1 MRKGKSIGLDD
12 LRQFKSVLCLDT
24 EFTCWENSLRDGWSD
39 PEFPPEIL
47 QIGLAGYDNTSGE
60 TISEYVS
67 FVRPVLNRE
76 LSNYC
81 KNLLRLSQQTI
92 DQACSLPVI
101 VTEIENHLLDYKPE
115 NSCLC
120 SFGPDLIRI
129 SGDTAR
135 QNLPDPFD
143 AFSWLDLYSEATRIL
158 SVAPERGS
166 EREGVKQRLG
176 LRESANRHDALDDA
190 RDVKL
195 ILDALCR
202 MHWKSSL

>member
-1 MRKGKSIGLDD
+1 MRKGKSIGLDN
-12 LRQFKSVLCLDT
+12 LGQFKSVLCLDT
-24 EFTCWENSLRDGWSD
+24 EFTCWENSLRGGWSD

-76 LSNYC
+76 LSDYC

-92 DQACSLPVI
+92 DRACSLPVI
-101 VTEIENHLLDYKPE
+101 VTEIENYLLDYKPE

-120 SFGPDLIRI
+120 SFGPDLIQI
-129 SGDTAR
+129 SEDTTR
-135 QNLPDPFD
+135 QGLSDPFEQF
-143 AFSWLDLYSEATRIL
+143 AWLNLQSEASKVL
-158 SVAPERGS
+158 SLVGELPERIDVRS
-166 EREGVKQRLG
+166 ALG
-176 LRESANRHDALDDA
+176 LTESLHRHDALDDA

-195 ILDALCR
+195 ILDPLHR
-202 MHWKSSL
+202 VYSKTTF

>member
-1 MRKGKSIGLDD
+1 MRKGKSIGLDN
-12 LRQFKSVLCLDT
+12 LGQFKSVLCLDT
-24 EFTCWENSLRDGWSD
+24 EFTCWENSLRGGWSD

-101 VTEIENHLLDYKPE
+101 VTEIENYLLDYKPE
-115 NSCLC
+115 ISCLC
-120 SFGPDLIRI
+120 SFGPDLIQI
-129 SGDTAR
+129 SEDTTR
-135 QNLPDPFD
+135 QGLSDPFEQF
-143 AFSWLDLYSEATRIL
+143 AWLNLQSEASKVL
-158 SVAPERGS
+158 SLVEELPERIDVRS
-166 EREGVKQRLG
+166 ALGVT
-176 LRESANRHDALDDA
+176 ESLHRHDALDDA
-190 RDVKL
+190 RDIKL
-195 ILDALCR
+195 ILDPLQR
-202 MHWKSSL
+202 VYSKTTF

>member
-12 LRQFKSVLCLDT
+12 LGQFKSVLCLDT

-101 VTEIENHLLDYKPE
+101 VTEIENYLLDYKPE

-120 SFGPDLIRI
+120 SFGPDLIQI
-129 SGDTAR
+129 SEDTTR
-135 QNLPDPFD
+135 QGLSDPFEQF
-143 AFSWLDLYSEATRIL
+143 AWLNLQSEASKVL
-158 SVAPERGS
+158 SLVGELPERIDVRS
-166 EREGVKQRLG
+166 ALG
-176 LRESANRHDALDDA
+176 LTESLHRHEALDDA

-195 ILDALCR
+195 ILDPLHR
-202 MHWKSSL
+202 VYSKTTF

>member
-1 MRKGKSIGLDD
+1 MRKGKSIGLTD
-12 LRQFKSVLCLDT
+12 LGQYKYVLCLDT
-24 EFTCWENSLRDGWSD
+24 EFTCWENSLRGGWSD

-101 VTEIENHLLDYKPE
+101 VTEIENYLLDYKPE

-120 SFGPDLIRI
+120 SFGPDLIQI
-129 SGDTAR
+129 SEDTTR
-135 QNLPDPFD
+135 QGLSDPFEQF
-143 AFSWLDLYSEATRIL
+143 AWLNLQSEASKVL
-158 SVAPERGS
+158 SLVGELPERIDVRS
-166 EREGVKQRLG
+166 ALG
-176 LRESANRHDALDDA
+176 LTESLHRHDALDDA
-190 RDVKL
+190 RDIKL
-195 ILDALCR
+195 ILDPLHR
-202 MHWKSSL
+202 VYSKTTF

>member
-1 MRKGKSIGLDD
+1 MRKGESIGLGD
-12 LRQFKSVLCLDT
+12 LVRFQYVLFLDT
-24 EFTCWENSLRDGWSD
+24 EFTCWENSQRDSWPD
-39 PEFPPEIL
+39 PDFPAEIL
-47 QIGLAGYDNTSGE
+47 QIGIAVYDNT
-60 TISEYVS
+60 TKNTVSEYVS
-67 FVRPVLNRE
+67 FVQPVLNRE
-76 LSNYC
+76 LSDYC

-101 VTEIENHLLDYKPE
+101 VTEIENYLLDYKPE
-115 NSCLC
+115 NCCLC

-176 LRESANRHDALDDA
+176 LRESTNRHDALDDA

>member
-12 LRQFKSVLCLDT
+12 LGQFKSVLCLDT

-76 LSNYC
+76 LSDYC

-101 VTEIENHLLDYKPE
+101 VTEIENYLLDYKPE
-115 NSCLC
+115 NCCLC
-120 SFGPDLIRI
+120 SFGPDLIQVAQ
-129 SGDTAR
+129 DTAR
-135 QNLPDPFD
+135 QGLSDPFD
-143 AFSWLDLYSEATRIL
+143 QFAWLNLQSEARGVLPETGTRPQREDIKPGL
-158 SVAPERGS
+158 DRKSV
-166 EREGVKQRLG
+166 V
-176 LRESANRHDALDDA
+176 
-190 RDVKL
+190 
-195 ILDALCR
+195 
-202 MHWKSSL
+202 

>member
-12 LRQFKSVLCLDT
+12 LGQFKSVLCLDT
-24 EFTCWENSLRDGWSD
+24 EFTCWENSLRGGWSD

-47 QIGLAGYDNTSGE
+47 QIGLAGYDTASGT

-67 FVRPVLNRE
+67 FVRPALNRE
-76 LSNYC
+76 LSDYC

-92 DQACSLPVI
+92 DQASSLPVI
-101 VTEIENHLLDYKPE
+101 VTEIENYLLDFKPK
-115 NSCLC
+115 NCCLC
-120 SFGPDLIRI
+120 SFGPDLIKI

-135 QNLPDPFD
+135 QNLPDPFEKF
-143 AFSWLDLYSEATRIL
+143 AWLNLQSEAGGVLPETGTR
-158 SVAPERGS
+158 PQ
-166 EREGVKQRLG
+166 REDIKPGLG
-176 LRESANRHDALDDA
+176 LNESINRHDALDDA

-202 MHWKSSL
+202 MPWKSSL

>member
-12 LRQFKSVLCLDT
+12 LGQFKSVLCLDT
-24 EFTCWENSLRDGWSD
+24 EFTCWENSLRGGWSD

-76 LSNYC
+76 LSDYC

-101 VTEIENHLLDYKPE
+101 VTEIENYLLDYKPE

-120 SFGPDLIRI
+120 SFGPDLIQI
-129 SGDTAR
+129 SEDTTR
-135 QNLPDPFD
+135 QGLSDPFEQF
-143 AFSWLDLYSEATRIL
+143 AWLNLQSEASKVL
-158 SVAPERGS
+158 SLVGELPERIDVRS
-166 EREGVKQRLG
+166 ALG
-176 LRESANRHDALDDA
+176 LTESLHRHDALDDA
-190 RDVKL
+190 RDIKL
-195 ILDALCR
+195 ILDPLQR
-202 MHWKSSL
+202 VYSKTTF

>member
-1 MRKGKSIGLDD
+1 MRKGKSIGLTD
-12 LRQFKSVLCLDT
+12 LGQYKSVLCLDT
-24 EFTCWENSLRDGWSD
+24 EFTCWENSLRGGWSD

-76 LSNYC
+76 LSDYC

-101 VTEIENHLLDYKPE
+101 VTEIENYLLDYKPE

-120 SFGPDLIRI
+120 SFGPDLIQI
-129 SGDTAR
+129 SEDTTR
-135 QNLPDPFD
+135 QGLSDPFEQF
-143 AFSWLDLYSEATRIL
+143 AWLNLQSEASKVL
-158 SVAPERGS
+158 SLVGELPERIDVRS
-166 EREGVKQRLG
+166 ALG
-176 LRESANRHDALDDA
+176 LTESLHRHDALDDA
-190 RDVKL
+190 RDIKL
-195 ILDALCR
+195 ILDPLHR
-202 MHWKSSL
+202 VYSKTTF

>member
-1 MRKGKSIGLDD
+1 MRKGESIGLDD
-12 LRQFKSVLCLDT
+12 LGQFKSVLCLDT
-24 EFTCWENSLRDGWSD
+24 EFTCWENSLRGGWSD

-47 QIGLAGYDNTSGE
+47 QIGLVGYDNASGK

-115 NSCLC
+115 NSSLCL
-120 SFGPDLIRI
+120 FGPDLIRI
-129 SGDTAR
+129 LGDTAR
-135 QNLPDPFD
+135 QNLPDPFEQF
-143 AFSWLDLYSEATRIL
+143 AWLNLQSEA
-158 SVAPERGS
+158 S
-166 EREGVKQRLG
+166 KQ
-176 LRESANRHDALDDA
+176 
-190 RDVKL
+190 
-195 ILDALCR
+195 IY
-202 MHWKSSL
+202 

>member
-12 LRQFKSVLCLDT
+12 LGQFKSVLCLDT
-24 EFTCWENSLRDGWSD
+24 EFTCWENSLRGGWSD

-101 VTEIENHLLDYKPE
+101 VTEIENYLLDYKPE

-120 SFGPDLIRI
+120 SFGPDLIQI
-129 SGDTAR
+129 SEDTTR
-135 QNLPDPFD
+135 QGLSDPFEQF
-143 AFSWLDLYSEATRIL
+143 AWLNLQSEASKVL
-158 SVAPERGS
+158 SLVGELPERIDVRS
-166 EREGVKQRLG
+166 ALG
-176 LRESANRHDALDDA
+176 LTESLHRHDALDDA
-190 RDVKL
+190 RDIKL
-195 ILDALCR
+195 ILDPLQR
-202 MHWKSSL
+202 VYSKTTF

>member
-1 MRKGKSIGLDD
+1 MRKGKSIGLDN
-12 LRQFKSVLCLDT
+12 LGQFKSVLCLDT
-24 EFTCWENSLRDGWSD
+24 EFTCWENSLRGGWSD

-76 LSNYC
+76 LSDYC

-101 VTEIENHLLDYKPE
+101 VTEIENYLLDYKPE

-120 SFGPDLIRI
+120 SFGPDLIQI
-129 SGDTAR
+129 SEDTTR
-135 QNLPDPFD
+135 QGLSDPFEQF
-143 AFSWLDLYSEATRIL
+143 AWLNLQSEASKVL
-158 SVAPERGS
+158 SLVGELPERIDVRS
-166 EREGVKQRLG
+166 ALG
-176 LRESANRHDALDDA
+176 LTESLHRHDALDDA
-190 RDVKL
+190 RDIKL
-195 ILDALCR
+195 ILDPLHR
-202 MHWKSSL
+202 VYSKTTF